1 MIRRL
6 TDTYFVKYSMVVAG
20 IRTNGVEK
28 DVERNGSG
36 VFGISEYNIN
46 VVAGIRKLLEEELK
60 AEYQYYDTAPYVKSL
75 TIIDIRPL

>member
-36 VFGISEYNIN
+36 VFGISEYNVSI
-46 VVAGIRKLLEEELK
+46 VSGIRKLLESELEV
-60 AEYQYYDTAPYVKSL
+60 EYQHYDTLPYIRSL

>member
-1 MIRRL
+1 MARRL

-36 VFGISEYNIN
+36 VFVISEYYVS
-46 VVAGIRKLLEEELK
+46 VVSGIHKILDTELK
-60 AEYQYYDTAPYVKSL
+60 AEYQHYDILPYIRSL

>member
-1 MIRRL
+1 MARRL

-36 VFGISEYNIN
+36 VFVLSECEVY
-46 VVAGIRKLLEEELK
+46 VLSGIRKLLDLELQG
-60 AEYQYYDTAPYVKSL
+60 EYNQYDRLPYVKSL